1 MNREIDWKKDN
12 PKVHGRTIRE
22 QIEELVLEEPYFK
35 NARSMLYFMA
45 GYYGT
50 ENAPVIDAGIFLYHF
65 LEAVEDGTLEWEDR
79 I

>member
-1 MNREIDWKKDN
+1 MNKEVNWKKDN

-22 QIEELVLEEPYFK
+22 QIEELVLESPHYK
-35 NARSMLYFMA
+35 DARIMLNFMA

-50 ENAPVIDAGIFLYHF
+50 ENAPVIDAGVFLYHF
-65 LEAVEDGTLEWEDR
+65 LQAVEDGVLEWEDR